1 MRSFI
6 LDMVYSRNYKTCL
19 YACVVGLFLFLGG
32 GPSVRAYAAAHA
44 ILAGIVINDTSKF
57 VRLRFLFKGGVPH
70 QSGAILNGKTLIL
83 LFPGTRVG
91 NLKKQLSGP
100 NGLVKGIHVSGL
112 PKGIK
117 VKIHLKS
124 PNVEYVKYQR
134 RTPPQVVV
142 SLRKARKI
150 GVKKTEE
157 VPHIRK
163 GRPSLPIN
171 PVKTKPSGE
180 RAVVK
185 KSMGEVTQRVPQKA
199 EKKVT
204 KVGKTEREK
213 KAQKE
218 KNKTAA
224 IPEKPAVLAKPVQSS
239 HLLTSP
245 LPPSKDPSV
254 KALFNKAKKAWE
266 VKDYARAAKMFKGV
280 LKKSPKSKEG
290 EESAFYW
297 VKSEFFLEKKRKK
310 KTLKVAEDYEDILRK
325 FPDAP
330 WSLLALRDL
339 GKQYTALGFYS
350 RAIDTYQRIV
360 EKFPGSPE
368 EENALIR
375 IGKLQIEQQ
384 AFKAAEK
391 TFRDYL
397 KRFRQGKY
405 SRDATYFL
413 GDTLYYQGDIQR
425 AVKIYQSAMKRWPCA
440 TSTDLKTLE
449 NMATL
454 FEKNGNTD
462 RALELLFVAQNLS
475 SYKKEGAELMYRI
488 AELYKRQGK
497 FREALKVYSRILAQY
512 PGSHEAAQS
521 VINMAELSKTHPGI
535 KYKGFQYGIDPYE
548 FPLQAYKSI
557 LKGQKDPFIFKRAL
571 LGEGK
576 FLLGEKPEK
585 AIPVLLKLVQTYP
598 NTLEAREARKL
609 LNQAFYNLIVKY
621 SREKRFEGC
630 IKIYRRYLRAGLEKN
645 PPLIMQTVGC
655 YLGKGD
661 SAHAEKTLRS
671 IDRNSLRPE
680 MKVFYDYDEAFLTL
694 SKGDEKKT
702 VALSLAFLKRYP
714 KAKKRMKVLALMQSA
729 LMGLEHQQSDLL
741 IESSL
746 KELLANVHGMS
757 EEKMAE
763 KMLATHIK
771 SLNVRY
777 KEGHAIALLE
787 WYLRTFPR
795 FPGRYVFLRMLG
807 DACLQSGKFA
817 LAEQAYLKSLKG
829 KFNKV
834 QQGYILYKVGA
845 CLVQQ
850 KRYFKAR
857 EVFASAEKALSGIRK
872 PVSPEIAWLRWQIR
886 LQLADLLFLEGKK
899 GKAITAFRAFV
910 KQAPKGKQRD
920 WALYHLGD
928 LYRQQKDIKG
938 VTGAYDTLGTQ
949 SSDPF
954 WKRNAE
960 DLKTTLGWFAQHA
973 GEFKESQKETN

>member
-1 MRSFI
+1 
-6 LDMVYSRNYKTCL
+6 MVYSRNHKTYLCACL
-19 YACVVGLFLFLGG
+19 IGLFLFLGG
-32 GPSVRAYAAAHA
+32 SPPARAYAAAHA
-44 ILAGIVINDTSKF
+44 ILTRIVVNDTSKF
-57 VRLRFLFKGGVPH
+57 VRLRFLFKGGAPH
-70 QSGAILNGKTLIL
+70 QSGAILNRKTLIL
-83 LFPGTRVG
+83 LFPGARVG
-91 NLKKQLSGP
+91 NLKKQLPGP

-142 SLRKARKI
+142 SLRKARKTR
-150 GVKKTEE
+150 VKKIEE
-157 VPHIRK
+157 VPHTKK
-163 GRPSLPIN
+163 GRPSLPVR
-171 PVKTKPSGE
+171 PVKMKQSGG
-180 RAVVK
+180 RAFVK
-185 KSMGEVTQRVPQKA
+185 KSVRGSTQRVPQKA

-204 KVGKTEREK
+204 KVGKTERKE
-213 KAQKE
+213 KAQEE

-224 IPEKPAVLAKPVQSS
+224 IPEKPAISAKPVQSS
-239 HLLTSP
+239 HLLTST

-254 KALFNKAKKAWE
+254 KALFNKAKKVWE
-266 VKDYARAAKMFKGV
+266 AKDYTRAAKMFKEV
-280 LKKSPKSKEG
+280 LEKSPESKEG

-310 KTLKVAEDYEDILRK
+310 KILKVTEDYEDILRK

-339 GKQYTALGFYS
+339 GKQYTALSFYNQ
-350 RAIDTYQRIV
+350 AIDAYQRIV

-368 EENALIR
+368 EEKALIR

-397 KRFRQGKY
+397 KRFQQGKY

-425 AVKIYQSAMKRWPCA
+425 AVEVYQSAMKRWPRA

-449 NMATL
+449 NMAAL
-454 FEKNGNTD
+454 FERNGNTD
-462 RALELLFVAQNLS
+462 RAFELLFMALNLFS
-475 SYKKEGAELMYRI
+475 SRKEGAELMYKI

-521 VINMAELSKTHPGI
+521 VITMAELSKTHPGI

-548 FPLQAYKSI
+548 FPLRAYESI
-557 LKGQKDPFIFKRAL
+557 LKGQKDPFVLKKAL
-571 LGEGK
+571 LGKGK

-598 NTLEAREARKL
+598 NALEAGEARKL
-609 LNQAFYNLIVKY
+609 LNQAFYNLIVKD
-621 SREKRFEGC
+621 SRKKRFEGC
-630 IKIYRRYLRAGLEKN
+630 IKIYKRYLRAGLEKN
-645 PPLIMQTVGC
+645 PPLIMQTVEC
-655 YLGKGD
+655 YLRKGD
-661 SAHAEKTLRS
+661 LAPAEKTLRS

-680 MKVFYDYDEAFLTL
+680 MRVFYDYDEAFLTL

-702 VALSLAFLKRYP
+702 IALSLALLKRYP

-729 LMGLEHQQSDLL
+729 LMGLEHKQLDSL
-741 IESSL
+741 IELSL
-746 KELLANVHGMS
+746 KKLLANVHGMS
-757 EEKMAE
+757 EKKMAE

-771 SLNVRY
+771 SLNVRD
-777 KEGHAIALLE
+777 KEGHAITLLE

-807 DACLQSGKFA
+807 DTCLQSGKFV

-834 QQGYILYKVGA
+834 QQGYILYKVGF
-845 CLVQQ
+845 CLVRQ

-857 EVFASAEKALSGIRK
+857 EVFASAEKALSGIRES
-872 PVSPEIAWLRWQIR
+872 VSSEIAWLRRQIR
-886 LQLADLLFLEGKK
+886 LQLAELLFLEGKK
-899 GKAITAFRAFV
+899 GKAKTALQAFV
-910 KQAPKGKQRD
+910 KQAPKGEQKD
-920 WALYHLGD
+920 WALYRLGE
-928 LYRQQKDIKG
+928 LYRQQQDIKG

-949 SSDPF
+949 GSDPF

-960 DLKTTLGWFAQHA
+960 DLKTTLGWFVQHA